1 VDEAGAPRVVN
12 LRVES
17 KDNPLGIDA
26 AAPRLNWQLQSS
38 AQNVMQSAYQI
49 RVARNE
55 SDLRKGQ
62 RLTFDSGKVQ
72 SVDSAELAYAGP
84 ALQSRGRYY
93 WQVRVW
99 DEAARRSK
107 WSEPAFWEMG
117 LLSPTD
123 WDAQWI
129 EPQLPDD
136 PKIANPSPLLRTEF
150 ELKGKVAQA
159 RAYVTSHGLYE
170 LHLNGQRVG
179 DQLFTPGWTSFQNRL
194 QYQTYD
200 VTSLLREGPNALG
213 AVLGDGWYRGR
224 FGFQRQRNLY
234 GDKLALL
241 AQINIRYEDGR
252 TEVITT
258 HKDWKA
264 AHGPIRSSAIYDG
277 EVYDARL
284 EPKGWSEAGFDAHDW
299 SNVKVIAATGAALV
313 APAGPPVRRINEITP
328 VRIFQSPNGETVADM
343 GQNMVGWVRL
353 RVSGPAG
360 ATVTL
365 QHGEVLDGEGNVYLA
380 NLRTAEQKVSYT
392 LKGQGEE
399 VFEPHF
405 TFQGFRYVVVKGYP
419 GDVKPNSVTGI
430 VIHSDMPVIGEFR
443 TSNELVNQLQH
454 NIVWGQKGN
463 FLDVPTDCPQR
474 DERLGW
480 TGDAQAFSPTAAFN
494 MDVQGF
500 FTKWLGDLIVDQA
513 ITGAVPWVIPD
524 MIKTAP
530 NALRK
535 GEMSDAAGAAGWAD
549 AATVIPWNLYLAYGD
564 KTILSTQYNS
574 MARWV
579 AYQQSRAGEDLIW
592 SGDFQFGDWL
602 DYFSTSK
609 NTSFGSTPDD
619 LIATA
624 YFAHS
629 VDLLQRSAVVLG
641 KSQDATRYADLL
653 AKIRAAF
660 NKQFVTADG
669 RVGGGTQTAYV
680 LALDFD
686 LLPEAV
692 RPLAAKRLAED
703 VRAQKHLTT
712 GFLGTPH
719 LLNVLSRFGYVDEAY
734 QLLNRREFPSWLYP
748 VTHGATTIWER
759 WDGLRPDGTFQS
771 VSMNSFNHYA
781 YGAVG
786 EWMYRVMAGI
796 NPDPAAPGYKH
807 SVIEP
812 VPGGGFTQVSA
823 SLETRYGK
831 LSSAWEIKDHQLT
844 LTVEVPPNTRA
855 TVRLPH
861 APPDRTVVEV
871 GSGKHTFTAPRPR

>member
-1 VDEAGAPRVVN
+1 
-12 LRVES
+12 
-17 KDNPLGIDA
+17 
-26 AAPRLNWQLQSS
+26 
-38 AQNVMQSAYQI
+38 
-49 RVARNE
+49 
-55 SDLRKGQ
+55 
-62 RLTFDSGKVQ
+62 
-72 SVDSAELAYAGP
+72 
-84 ALQSRGRYY
+84 
-93 WQVRVW
+93 
-99 DEAARRSK
+99 
-107 WSEPAFWEMG
+107 
-117 LLSPTD
+117 
-123 WDAQWI
+123 
-129 EPQLPDD
+129 
-136 PKIANPSPLLRTEF
+136 
-150 ELKGKVAQA
+150 
-159 RAYVTSHGLYE
+159 
-170 LHLNGQRVG
+170 
-179 DQLFTPGWTSFQNRL
+179 
-194 QYQTYD
+194 
-200 VTSLLREGPNALG
+200 
-213 AVLGDGWYRGR
+213 
-224 FGFQRQRNLY
+224 
-234 GDKLALL
+234 
-241 AQINIRYEDGR
+241 
-252 TEVITT
+252 
-258 HKDWKA
+258 
-264 AHGPIRSSAIYDG
+264 
-277 EVYDARL
+277 
-284 EPKGWSEAGFDAHDW
+284 
-299 SNVKVIAATGAALV
+299 
-313 APAGPPVRRINEITP
+313 
-328 VRIFQSPNGETVADM
+328 
-343 GQNMVGWVRL
+343 
-353 RVSGPAG
+353 
-360 ATVTL
+360 
-365 QHGEVLDGEGNVYLA
+365 
-380 NLRTAEQKVSYT
+380 
-392 LKGQGEE
+392 
-399 VFEPHF
+399 
-405 TFQGFRYVVVKGYP
+405 
-419 GDVKPNSVTGI
+419 
-430 VIHSDMPVIGEFR
+430 
-443 TSNELVNQLQH
+443 
-454 NIVWGQKGN
+454 
-463 FLDVPTDCPQR
+463 
-474 DERLGW
+474 
-480 TGDAQAFSPTAAFN
+480 
-494 MDVQGF
+494 
-500 FTKWLGDLIVDQA
+500 
-513 ITGAVPWVIPD
+513 
-524 MIKTAP
+524 
-530 NALRK
+530 
-535 GEMSDAAGAAGWAD
+535 MSDAAGAAGWAD